1 MRLVAH
7 RGFAALEPENTV
19 GAARRAARRADGV
32 EVDVR
37 RCGSGEPVVVHDPTV
52 DRVSDATGAVA
63 ELDAATLRSLSVEG
77 SDEGIPTLAS
87 VVDAI
92 PAGVELLLELK
103 ESGLAGEALATCV
116 EAGAAVRVQA
126 FDPEVVAEARAAA
139 PGVPRGLLFA
149 DDPGAGLDCALALD
163 CTAVGV
169 HHERCDRAFVEA
181 AHDAGLAVY
190 AWTVADA
197 RRAAELAAL
206 GVDAAIS
213 DVPVADPAAAT
224 ER

>member
-1 MRLVAH
+1 VAH
-7 RGFAALEPENTV
+7 RGFAAVEPENTV
-19 GAARRAARRADGV
+19 GAVRRAARRADGV

-77 SDEGIPTLAS
+77 SGEGIPTLAA
-87 VVDAI
+87 VVDAV

-103 ESGLAGEALATCV
+103 EPGLAAEALATCV
-116 EAGAAVRVQA
+116 EAGLAVRVQS
-126 FDPEVVAEARAAA
+126 FDPDVVAEARAAA
-139 PGVPRGLLFA
+139 PDVPRALLCA
-149 DDPGAGLDCALALD
+149 DEPEAGLDRALALD

-169 HHERCDRAFVEA
+169 HHEHCDRASVAA
-181 AHDAGLAVY
+181 AHDAGLTVY
-190 AWTVADA
+190 AWTVTDA
-197 RRAAELAAL
+197 GRAAELAAL

-213 DVPVADPAAAT
+213 DVPAPDPVAAT